1 MQKSTHSTVEKKI
14 AGYEPNTC
22 RYEPVSRWGCIGVAL
37 QPVTDFAATEGAAYG
52 TAFVTFVCVCVF
64 NMYVNKVVDENSVS
78 SSETEGLFLCYNH
91 GSALQVMFGCVSG
104 LLCCVDERYSLI
116 GNRANDS

>member
-1 MQKSTHSTVEKKI
+1 MQKSTHSTVKKF

-37 QPVTDFAATEGAAYG
+37 QPVTDFAATEGATYDIRH
-52 TAFVTFVCVCVF
+52 VCFF
-64 NMYVNKVVDENSVS
+64 NMYVNEVVDENSVS
-78 SSETEGLFLCYNH
+78 SPETGFCQGLFLCYIH
-91 GSALQVMFGCVSG
+91 GSVLHVMFGCVSG